1 MTRDTLP
8 SLTSF
13 NFRGTSEYLEDL
25 VAKIDAPFLSEVNIS
40 FFNQLIFD
48 VPHLSRFIRQMEVLK
63 SAKVSEVESSP
74 GNGVSITMTL
84 DSDQDQG
91 QNQDQDQ
98 DQSHLAVAAGGNA
111 TPSSSL
117 GHHNFSLRVTCTDL
131 DWQISSIAQI
141 CHQTSLLSNIKHI
154 DIRADS
160 IRLSRREGEDDMVD
174 TVPWLEFFHT
184 FPSVV
189 VLRICGELGPYVAPA
204 LEGIVVDME
213 TVRKVLPELGILLF
227 ECSRKSA
234 SLERF
239 VAARQLFSRP
249 VIVRHAVSPWVS
261 NDIYMQDSV
270 SLSA

>member
-1 MTRDTLP
+1 
-8 SLTSF
+8 
-13 NFRGTSEYLEDL
+13 LEDL
-25 VAKIDAPFLSEVNIS
+25 VSKIDAPFLSEVNIS

-84 DSDQDQG
+84 DSDRDQDQN
-91 QNQDQDQ
+91 QNQDQ
-98 DQSHLAVAAGGNA
+98 DQSHLAAAAGGNA
-111 TPSSSL
+111 TPSCSL
-117 GHHNFSLRVTCTDL
+117 GHLGRHNLSLRVTCTDL

-160 IRLSRREGEDDMVD
+160 VRLSYKEVEVDMVD
-174 TVPWLEFFHT
+174 SVPWLEFFHT
-184 FPSVV
+184 FPSIVR
-189 VLRICGELGPYVAPA
+189 LGICGELGPYIAPA
-204 LEGIVVDME
+204 LEGIVIDME
-213 TVRKVLPELGILLF
+213 TIRKVLPELRFLLF

-234 SLERF
+234 SVERF

-249 VIVRHAVSPWVS
+249 VIVRHAASPCVW
-261 NDIYMQDSV
+261 NDTYV
-270 SLSA
+270 RPLRYR